1 MEQGL
6 PKRLLL
12 KLSGEALMGEL
23 GHGLA
28 PVVLEKYAQDIVAV
42 AQSGIQIAVVV
53 GGGNFLRG
61 STIASPS
68 LDRATADA
76 MGMLAT
82 VMNALALG
90 KAIEAANY
98 PARVLSAVNMP
109 TVCENYSRTRA
120 LDHLAQGRVVI
131 LAGGTGNPYFT
142 TDTAAVLRAI
152 ELNCHEVLKAT
163 QVDGV
168 YTDDP
173 KKNPQAKRYDWLSYD
188 EALTKDLRVMDTA
201 AFALAR
207 ENNMP
212 LVVFALNNDKSI
224 QEVSAGRGRY
234 TRVSQQP

>member
-1 MEQGL
+1 
-6 PKRLLL
+6 
-12 KLSGEALMGEL
+12 MGQL

-28 PVVLEKYAQDIVAV
+28 PTILETFARDIVAV
-42 AQSGIQIAVVV
+42 ARTGAQMAVVV

-61 STIASPS
+61 ATVASPS
-68 LDRATADA
+68 LDRATADS

-90 KAIEAANY
+90 KAVEAADY
-98 PARVLSAVNMP
+98 PARVLSAVSMP

-120 LDHLAQGRVVI
+120 LDHLAQGRIVI
-131 LAGGTGNPYFT
+131 LAGGTGNPFFT
-142 TDTAAVLRAI
+142 TDTAAVLRAV

-173 KKNPQAKRYDWLSYD
+173 KKNPLAKRYDTLSFD
-188 EALTKDLRVMDTA
+188 EALAKNLRVMDTA

-207 ENNMP
+207 ENKMP
-212 LVVFALNNDKSI
+212 LVVFSLNDEHAI
-224 QEVSAGRGRY
+224 QNVAAGRGRY
-234 TRVSQQP
+234 TRVTQ